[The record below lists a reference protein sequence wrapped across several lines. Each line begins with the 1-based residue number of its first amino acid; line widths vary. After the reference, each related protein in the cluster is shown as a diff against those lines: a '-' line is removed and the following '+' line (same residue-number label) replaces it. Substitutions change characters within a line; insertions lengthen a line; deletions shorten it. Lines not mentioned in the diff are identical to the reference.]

1 MDRRL
6 KIYSL
11 LTKYKTPLTH
21 LIMWAVF
28 FLFPYIFTKSDY
40 SEIPRH
46 SHKKDEFLYVNLI
59 TNLLFVTAFY
69 INYKIA
75 IPKILYQKKYF
86 LFAAIQVFIYILIM
100 LNGKFLFHVFEV
112 STPFDFIRASKHN
125 NFSIFMVV
133 VISSIAM
140 RVFMDKSRNEEK
152 QNENLK
158 TELSFLRSQI
168 SPHFLFNVLN
178 NIVAMVRLKHEGL
191 EDTVVKLSSLLQY
204 MLYETD
210 EEKVT
215 IQSETEYL
223 KSYIDLQSQRF
234 GNKIKISTNLE
245 VNESQQNIEPMLLIP
260 FVENA
265 FKHGYGLVENPA
277 IEISLKADKDELL
290 FSVKNKF
297 SEKEQ
302 QKDKTSGIGLNNV
315 GRRLEL
321 LYPKKHTLEIESKDG
336 WFSVNLQ
343 LNLRKS

>member
-1 MDRRL
+1 MNPSGSYLSSMKR
-6 KIYSL
+6 
-11 LTKYKTPLTH
+11 YKTPLVH
-21 LIMWAVF
+21 IFIWAVF
-28 FLFPYIFTKSDY
+28 FLLPIIFSSSDFRE
-40 SEIPRH
+40 SNVAHHEP
-46 SHKKDEFLYVNLI
+46 DEFFLLNLI
-59 TNLLFVTAFY
+59 NKLFKVGVFY
-69 INYKIA
+69 INVIWL
-75 IPKILYQKKYF
+75 IPSILYKKKYIGF
-86 LFAAIQVFIYILIM
+86 LFSQIVIFIILLGIDF
-100 LNGKFLFHVFEV
+100 LLFQALQIKHTFHIARSAYHNISLFLF
-112 STPFDFIRASKHN
+112 
-125 NFSIFMVV
+125 
-133 VISSIAM
+133 ISLISVA
-140 RVFMDKSRNEEK
+140 FKLAQDKAKTEET

-223 KSYIDLQSQRF
+223 KSYIDLQNQRF
-234 GNKIKISTNLE
+234 GNKIMISTNFE
-245 VNESQQNIEPMLLIP
+245 VNESLQYIEPMLLIP

>member
-1 MDRRL
+1 MNPFGSYL
-6 KIYSL
+6 ASVK
-11 LTKYKTPLTH
+11 KYKTPLVH
-21 LIMWAVF
+21 ILVWAVF
-28 FLFPYIFTKSDY
+28 FLLPIIFSSSDFRE
-40 SEIPRH
+40 SNIEH
-46 SHKKDEFLYVNLI
+46 HEADEFFFLNLI
-59 TNLLFVTAFY
+59 NKLFKVGVFY
-69 INYKIA
+69 INIIWL
-75 IPKILYQKKYF
+75 IPSILFRKKYLSF
-86 LFAAIQVFIYILIM
+86 LFTQITIFCFLLGIDYLLFQGLQIKHTFHIARSAYHNISL
-100 LNGKFLFHVFEV
+100 FLFISLISVVFKL
-112 STPFDFIRASKHN
+112 SQ
-125 NFSIFMVV
+125 
-133 VISSIAM
+133 
-140 RVFMDKSRNEEK
+140 DKAKSEET

-178 NIVAMVRLKHEGL
+178 NIVAMVRLKHDGL

-234 GNKIKISTNLE
+234 GNKIKISTNFE
-245 VNESQQNIEPMLLIP
+245 VNESLQNIEPMLLIP

-277 IEISLKADKDELL
+277 IEISLKANKEELL
-290 FSVKNKF
+290 FKVKNKF

-315 GRRLEL
+315 CRRLEL
-321 LYPKKHTLEIESKDG
+321 LYSKKHTLEIENKDG